1 MHPSSAVATRA
12 LRGEHSVAAVSDVS
26 KSRKK
31 ITASGRFGKKKK
43 GRFLYGFHHPRRKR
57 LLDYGF
63 VSRKSRPVSPD
74 SCFFCRTRIQVSC
87 GALSSCLHYC
97 SRSTVWFEW
106 LFPATL
112 AEGHVRLAATLATRL
127 LGAATFRRRKR
138 RFSCGDEFVEGEY
151 IFLGPCFGFLP

>member
-31 ITASGRFGKKKK
+31 FTASGRFGKRKK
-43 GRFLYGFHHPRRKR
+43 GRFLYGFHHPKGGRKR

-112 AEGHVRLAATLATRL
+112 AERDARLCATWLF
-127 LGAATFRRRKR
+127 GAAIPRRRR
-138 RFSCGDEFVEGEY
+138 RRNRCVAEG
-151 IFLGPCFGFLP
+151 LKKNVGPKFCFWALF